1 MKSKLSEWAQKLMQ
15 TEAGQQMLKLPK
27 DRQEKLV
34 ELAAMKLIL
43 EAKKSKVRMKP

>member
-1 MKSKLSEWAQKLMQ
+1 MESKLSEAVRKLMQ

-43 EAKKSKVRMKP
+43 EVKKSKG